1 MTNRAPIHEEK
12 IGQSINW
19 DNVHRRLGAMEK
31 VIEHTQAPEPEKRIQ
46 ILRNRATLLSLEEV
60 TRRKEEHFSA
70 LEFLLAYEHYAIEIT
85 RVKEVLRLRE
95 LTLLPGSPIFVL
107 GIINIRGEI
116 YSVFDLKKVLDLPD
130 RGLPEFNTVIV
141 IRDASRKV
149 GFVVDS
155 VIGIRQIFNSAL
167 LPSSDILTVNRSGY
181 VKGVT
186 SQPLIVL
193 DGGKILAD
201 QSLIVHEQK

>member
-1 MTNRAPIHEEK
+1 MTKKAQLQEERK
-12 IGQSINW
+12 RESINW
-19 DNVHRRLGAMEK
+19 DNVHRRLGSMEN
-31 VIEHTQAPEPEKRIQ
+31 VIEHIRTPEPAKRVQ
-46 ILRNRATLLSLEEV
+46 ILRNRAKLLSLEEIPDG
-60 TRRKEEHFSA
+60 KEEHFSA

-85 RVKEVLRLRE
+85 QVKEVLRLRE
-95 LTLLPGSPIFVL
+95 LTLLPGSPPFVL

-116 YSVFDLKKVLDLPD
+116 FSIIDLKKVLKLPD

-141 IRDASRKV
+141 MRDATRKF

-155 VIGIRQIFNSAL
+155 AIGIRQISHSDL
-167 LPSSDILTVNRSGY
+167 MLPPEMLTGSRIGY
-181 VKGVT
+181 VMGVT

-201 QSLIVHEQK
+201 RNLIVNE